1 MTLSPL
7 HLLGGLLS
15 PSLLPGTAL
24 PLGPGGILQVGPL
37 VVDALRTV
45 APPGVVHRSGIGSTL
60 RGGESFSVVTCHA
73 DHLWEP
79 TLCPELRA
87 WAAAPMR
94 GQ

>member
-1 MTLSPL
+1 MHSVTLSPL

-45 APPGVVHRSGIGSTL
+45 APPGVVL
-60 RGGESFSVVTCHA
+60 CSVYTFVPGA
-73 DHLWEP
+73 KWKLLLLSLKD
-79 TLCPELRA
+79 LCL
-87 WAAAPMR
+87 
-94 GQ
+94 

>member
-1 MTLSPL
+1 MHSVTLSPL

-45 APPGVVHRSGIGSTL
+45 APPGVVH
-60 RGGESFSVVTCHA
+60 
-73 DHLWEP
+73 LWD
-79 TLCPELRA
+79 
-87 WAAAPMR
+87 
-94 GQ
+94 GQFPISPFKDKQRPLSQAL